1 MISQDQFAFDQ
12 LDFDVQLRDAI
23 GEVAYGNI
31 DTSFGSSGRVWF
43 PGKDYG
49 FDARRVFNIRPEREC
64 QTSHFSTPLATP
76 GSSFAKSIVAA
87 DRAGPRGRAPLNCL
101 TRGRK

>member
-43 PGKDYG
+43 PGKAYG

-76 GSSFAKSIVAA
+76 GSSFANPSSLQIGHDPV
-87 DRAGPRGRAPLNCL
+87 GGRP
-101 TRGRK
+101 